1 VAPHIHNFV
10 HRKNDNGTFDSICR
24 NCFVTV
30 GTAKLE
36 AELEPKERDHICI
49 PLDLKRFLMRQD

>member
-1 VAPHIHNFV
+1 MRKERGSAP
-10 HRKNDNGTFDSICR
+10 

-36 AELEPKERDHICI
+36 AELEPKERNHICI
-49 PLDLKRFLMRQD
+49 PWDLKRFLMRETRIRCS